1 VNTQSWRGKA
11 VMMWALLTSSVVG
24 LNVIGLVL
32 FSGYGYEFE
41 PLVVAITVGSAAVGL
56 ALSFLLP
63 PLLRRRFIDA
73 AARGE
78 ERPPQVPG
86 GEAGAHALPEPGA
99 LVLSWMLVRAAFA
112 EMPGLL
118 AFVLTAIIGF
128 GLPSIVL
135 LVASLAAL
143 AATFPRQ
150 DEWARVEGEIVTAR
164 AVGSGLV
171 R

>member
-1 VNTQSWRGKA
+1 MDTQTWRGKA
-11 VMMWALLTSSVVG
+11 LMMWALLTASVVG
-24 LNVIGLVL
+24 LNVIGWVL

-41 PLVVAITVGSAAVGL
+41 PIVVAVTVGSAAVGL

-78 ERPPQVPG
+78 ERPPEARAG
-86 GEAGAHALPEPGA
+86 TAGAGQLPEPGA
-99 LVLSWMLVRAAFA
+99 LVLSWMLIRAAFA

-128 GLPSIVL
+128 GLPSVVL
-135 LVASLAAL
+135 LVASLGAL
-143 AATFPRQ
+143 AATFPRH
-150 DEWARVEGEIVTAR
+150 DEWTRVEREIVTAR

-171 R
+171 P